1 MMEPM
6 AGDEGA
12 VRRWLVDG
20 MNVIGARPDGWWRD
34 TDAAIRDLIDDLRDF
49 AGATGEAVVVVFD
62 YRPKGFR
69 PGARGGVKARF
80 AGGGPQAADE
90 MIAAMVHDEPSYRV
104 VTSDRALRSMVQ
116 AAGAEVEGAG
126 SFRRRMDAARSP

>member
-1 MMEPM
+1 MMGTM
-6 AGDEGA
+6 AGDAPG
-12 VRRWLVDG
+12 RPWLVDG

-34 TDAAIRDLIDDLRDF
+34 KDAAIRALIDDLREF
-49 AGATGEAVVVVFD
+49 AEATGDSVIVVFD
-62 YRPKGFR
+62 YRPRSFR

-90 MIAAMVHDEPSYRV
+90 MIAAMVHEEPTYRV

-126 SFRRRMDAARSP
+126 SFRHRMDAARNR

>member
-1 MMEPM
+1 M
-6 AGDEGA
+6 AAQGSLPKP
-12 VRRWLVDG
+12 WLVDG

-34 TDAAIRDLIDDLRDF
+34 KDAAIRDLIEDLRDF
-49 AGATGEAVVVVFD
+49 ADQTGDAVIVVFD

-69 PGARGGVKARF
+69 PGARGGVKVRF

-104 VTSDRALRSMVQ
+104 VTSDRALRSMVEG
-116 AAGAEVEGAG
+116 AGAEVEGAG
-126 SFRRRMDAARSP
+126 GFRRRMDAARSR